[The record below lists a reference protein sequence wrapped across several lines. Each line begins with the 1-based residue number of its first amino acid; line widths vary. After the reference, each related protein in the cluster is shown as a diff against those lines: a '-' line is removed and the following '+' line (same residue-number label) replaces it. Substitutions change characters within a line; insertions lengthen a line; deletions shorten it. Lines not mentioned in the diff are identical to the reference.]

1 MSLDVTAL
9 LAHLVFVYVQITN
22 DLTVDWYDQ
31 HVCATIPK
39 KWFLAIWVV
48 VLALIVASGYL
59 YFTNSEHGEY
69 FIVATVLYI
78 ANVIMVKVWF
88 PLFFSKDR
96 MHMGTALFVS
106 ITLILTSGTL
116 LILFALESV
125 GTAILCMYGI
135 YVAWTVFI
143 VFSNYQWFIHN
154 SDAVEEPEKK
164 RIRPQARSSKGTAR
178 TRRLRGTLEV

>member
-1 MSLDVTAL
+1 M
-9 LAHLVFVYVQITN
+9 
-22 DLTVDWYDQ
+22 
-31 HVCATIPK
+31 CASIPK

-59 YFTNSEHGEY
+59 YFTGQGLMGEY

-78 ANVIMVKVWF
+78 VNVIMIKVWF

-135 YVAWTVFI
+135 YVVWTVFI
-143 VFSNYQWFIHN
+143 VFSNYQWFIHK
-154 SDAVEEPEKK
+154 SEAVVEPEKK
-164 RIRPQARSSKGTAR
+164 RTRPQARSSKGTAR
-178 TRRLRGTLEV
+178 TRRVRGTLEV